1 MEAFMLFFLLL
12 VFIFMGVPIGISIG
26 VATLAAL
33 VIYTDIPLVLITQNC
48 FAGVDSFPLM
58 AVPFFILAG
67 NLMSTGGMAKRIMD
81 FATVCVG
88 AVTGGLAMVTTVAC
102 MFFAAISGS
111 AVATTSAIGA
121 FMIPEMEKK
130 KYDRGFSAALAAA
143 GGCIGIIIPPSIP
156 LVIYG
161 VVAQVSIGDL
171 FLAGIIPGILFG
183 ASLMVASFIM
193 SKKHGYTGTGEFPS
207 IRSIFLS
214 FKDSFWA
221 LLAPVI
227 VLGGIYS
234 GIFTPTESAVI
245 AVVYSLV
252 VGIFI
257 YKEFTW
263 KGIYR
268 ALYDTMVINGACMF
282 MIGLSMAFAN
292 YLSLQQVP
300 AAIAATLLSISDNP
314 VILFFLI
321 NFFLLLVGCL
331 VDIIPAIIIL
341 TPIMLPVVKNL
352 GMDPITFGVMLVA
365 NLAIGFVTPP
375 YGPNLFVAAAV
386 ANVKMESMI
395 KYAKWFIL
403 AMFAVLMLVAYVP
416 GITMIFVK

>member
-1 MEAFMLFFLLL
+1 MEAFMLFFLLMI
-12 VFIFMGVPIGISIG
+12 FIFIGVPIGISIG

-33 VIYTDIPLVLITQNC
+33 VLYTDIPLVLITQNC

-67 NLMSTGGMAKRIMD
+67 NLMSTGGVAKRIMD
-81 FATVCVG
+81 FAAVCVG
-88 AVTGGLAMVTTVAC
+88 AMTGGLAMVTTVAC

-111 AVATTSAIGA
+111 CVATTSAIGS
-121 FMIPEMEKK
+121 FMIPEMELK
-130 KYDRGFSAALAAA
+130 KYDRAFSAALAAA
-143 GGCIGIIIPPSIP
+143 AGCIGIIIPPSIP

-183 ASLMVASFIM
+183 VALMIASYVM
-193 SKKHGYTGTGEFPS
+193 SKKHGYIGTGKFPT
-207 IRSIFLS
+207 FKDVVVS

-221 LLAPVI
+221 LLAPVVI
-227 VLGGIYS
+227 LGGIYT
-234 GIFTPTESAVI
+234 GIFTPTEAAVI

-252 VGIFI
+252 VGVFI

-263 KGIYR
+263 QGLYK
-268 ALYDTMVINGACMF
+268 ALFDAMVINGACMF

-300 AAIAATLLSISDNP
+300 AAIAKALLSVTDNTI
-314 VILFFLI
+314 ILMFLI
-321 NFFLLLVGCL
+321 NIFLLLIGCL

-341 TPIMLPVVKNL
+341 TPIMLPVVTNL

-386 ANVKMESMI
+386 ANIKMEPMI
-395 KYAKWFIL
+395 KYAKWFIF
-403 AMFAVLMLVAYVP
+403 AMFATLMAVAYIP
-416 GITMIFVK
+416 SLTLLFIK